1 MERRA
6 SLPAGH
12 EARGRAGPPAGPVA
26 GLRTWAPW
34 LYPGTGNRRAA
45 GADDGWGN
53 AGHRHDAV
61 RGATVPLKDTLGY
74 NRKSGPAAAVSA
86 RETPSGSYWSSG
98 ERRG

>member
-12 EARGRAGPPAGPVA
+12 EPRDRASPPAGPVA
-26 GLRTWAPW
+26 GIRASSPR
-34 LYPGTGNRRAA
+34 LYLGAGYRRAA

-53 AGHRHDAV
+53 TGHRHDAV
-61 RGATVPLKDTLGY
+61 RGATFPLKGTPGF
-74 NRKSGPAAAVSA
+74 NRKPGPAAAVSA